1 MYTFTDAIS
10 ELGGLSGRF
19 KTYYVLLDL
28 VLIFMASYAAIIF
41 TGIHQICAAMLG
53 FDIITFSDLG
63 MEIAAPALCAILLA
77 VAATLVGAGILM
89 ILAQRARGDAC
100 AEIGVAY
107 PDLNEPLKTA
117 YDNREVENVVMQ
129 DLAEDVE
136 EQVDDIEY
144 SSFLNQKLIAS
155 RVATIIVLAFF
166 IISLAVAD
174 FSVVESVDGTRLP
187 VIGMIGGEGAGA
199 GAGFGE
205 SIDTIDIEDS
215 MEGGYDIYGDPS
227 VASIEGTDLDLT
239 MYTGVGSEFSI
250 REAAETEMQEFEESP
265 AFPVEPVASEAS
277 EERIVDSDLVGRYFE
292 ELAAAG

>member
-215 MEGGYDIYGDPS
+215 MEGGYDIYGD
-227 VASIEGTDLDLT
+227 LT